1 MAGDTGR
8 DEGRS
13 YVTARG
19 AGRDKGRTA
28 KASGTKT
35 GSRAKPVRK
44 AGRPPVDQ
52 PNEAKRDAI
61 AAAALQL
68 FSQAG
73 FAAVSNKE
81 LGEAAG
87 INPALI
93 YYYFEDKDD
102 LFQFVVRK
110 ALEDALSAYDEI
122 KKEKGGIGDLDAWLS
137 SNLLLFGEI
146 TRFLKVILDYAHS
159 GQRSA
164 ETDAAITRFYHTE
177 TELIG
182 HALRDEGF
190 AAKEAPELAQLV
202 SVFLDGVMVARV
214 VRPEIDSERLVALMR
229 NLLRNKAP

>member
-1 MAGDTGR
+1 M
-8 DEGRS
+8 
-13 YVTARG
+13 
-19 AGRDKGRTA
+19 TA
-28 KASGTKT
+28 KGGRQDTK
-35 GSRAKPVRK
+35 KPARK
-44 AGRPPVDQ
+44 VGRPATEA

-61 AAAALQL
+61 AAAALEL
-68 FSQAG
+68 FSRSG
-73 FAAVSNKE
+73 VAAVSNKE

-93 YYYFEDKDD
+93 YYYFEDKED

-110 ALEDALSAYDEI
+110 ALSDALGAYDDI
-122 KKEKGGIGDLDAWLS
+122 KREQGGVGDLDAWLS

-164 ETDAAITRFYHTE
+164 ETDAVIARFYDTE

-182 HALRDEGF
+182 HALREEGVDES
-190 AAKEAPELAQLV
+190 EAEDLANLV

-214 VRPEIDSERLVALMR
+214 VRPDISSERLVRLMR
-229 NLLRNKAP
+229 DLLRRKAD

>member
-1 MAGDTGR
+1 M
-8 DEGRS
+8 
-13 YVTARG
+13 
-19 AGRDKGRTA
+19 TA
-28 KASGTKT
+28 KGE
-35 GSRAKPVRK
+35 RQDAKKPARK
-44 AGRPPVDQ
+44 VGRPATDA

-61 AAAALQL
+61 AAAALEL
-68 FSQAG
+68 FSRSG
-73 FAAVSNKE
+73 VAAVSNKE

-93 YYYFEDKDD
+93 YYYFEDKED

-110 ALEDALSAYDEI
+110 GLSDALAAYDEI
-122 KKEKGGIGDLDAWLS
+122 KREQGGVGDLDAWLS

-164 ETDAAITRFYHTE
+164 ETDAAIARFYDTE

-182 HALRDEGF
+182 HALREEGVGERE
-190 AAKEAPELAQLV
+190 AKDLADLV

-214 VRPEIDSERLVALMR
+214 VRPDISSEKLVRLMR
-229 NLLRNKAP
+229 DLVRLKAR

>member
-1 MAGDTGR
+1 MAGNTGSG
-8 DEGRS
+8 EGRS
-13 YVTARG
+13 FVKAKG
-19 AGRDKGRTA
+19 AGKEKSKPGRSGGA
-28 KASGTKT
+28 KAIP
-35 GSRAKPVRK
+35 RAKPVRK
-44 AGRPPVDQ
+44 AGRPPVEQ

-61 AAAALQL
+61 AAAALTL
-68 FSQAG
+68 FSRSG
-73 FAAVSNKE
+73 VAAVSNKE

-102 LFQFVVRK
+102 LFQFVVRR
-110 ALEDALSAYDEI
+110 ALEDALAAYDEI

-159 GQRSA
+159 GQRSP
-164 ETDAAITRFYHTE
+164 ETDAAIARFYRTE
-177 TELIG
+177 TDLIG

-190 AAKEAPELAQLV
+190 AAKEALELAQLL

-214 VRPEIDSERLVALMR
+214 VRPEIDSERLVARMR
-229 NLLRNKAP
+229 DLLRHKPR

>member
-1 MAGDTGR
+1 MAGDAGGG
-8 DEGRS
+8 EGRTR
-13 YVTARG
+13 VTEKDAWQEKSKSANGRG
-19 AGRDKGRTA
+19 MKAGL
-28 KASGTKT
+28 
-35 GSRAKPVRK
+35 RAKPLRK
-44 AGRPPVDQ
+44 AGRPPVEQ

-61 AAAALQL
+61 AAAALKL
-68 FSQAG
+68 FSQSG
-73 FAAVSNKE
+73 VAAVSNKE

-110 ALEDALSAYDEI
+110 ALADALAVYDDI

-164 ETDAAITRFYHTE
+164 ETDAAIARFYRTE
-177 TELIG
+177 TDLIG

-190 AAKEAPELAQLV
+190 AAKEALELAQLV

-214 VRPEIDSERLVALMR
+214 VRPEIDSERLVELMR
-229 NLLRNKAP
+229 GLLRNKAR